1 MMARPSLPLHQIQ
14 AFDAA
19 ARHLSFTRAARELN
33 VLGPAVGRQVA
44 QLEADLGVILFLRT
58 KPRLTLT
65 DEGAQLARAVA
76 AGFEAL
82 HQGLA
87 ELRDRSG
94 QAALVVNAAM
104 GFTSYYLLPR
114 TGAFQSR
121 HPDIALQ
128 IVTRD
133 QNPDYDP
140 ATCDLLVT
148 FGTAGLEGMVSRR
161 VIPERLVAVCT
172 PAVLGGR
179 GPLSRDELAAERLL
193 HLSAESHFDDWQRFF
208 EGSGVTP
215 PSPPRHDRFHSF
227 MVHNR
232 ALQNGMGIGLSWRP
246 FMDDQL
252 ESGALVLACSHEC
265 CTTRGYYCNI
275 TPRGV
280 GKPGAETFMIW
291 LCEADR
297 VPSLDADR
305 SPHHP

>member
-1 MMARPSLPLHQIQ
+1 MMMRPSLPLHQIQ

-76 AGFEAL
+76 TGFEAL
-82 HQGLA
+82 NKGMDR
-87 ELRDRSG
+87 LRAREG

-114 TGAFQSR
+114 MGAFQSR
-121 HPDIALQ
+121 HPEIALQ
-128 IVTRD
+128 VVTRD

-140 ATCDLLVT
+140 GTCDLLVT
-148 FGTAGLEGMVSRR
+148 FGVAGLEGMVSRR

-172 PAVLGGR
+172 PAVLDGR
-179 GPLSRDELAAERLL
+179 GPLSHAELAAERLL
-193 HLSAESHFDDWQRFF
+193 YLSAETHFDDWQRFF

-215 PSPPRHDRFHSF
+215 PSPPRHHRFHSF

-232 ALQNGMGIGLSWRP
+232 ALQSGMGIGLSWRP

-252 ESGALVLACSHEC
+252 DSGALVLASRHEC
-265 CTTRGYYCNI
+265 RTGRGYYCNI
-275 TPRGV
+275 TPRGA
-280 GKPGAETFMIW
+280 GKPGAMTFLDW
-291 LCEADR
+291 LCGPDMAAQN
-297 VPSLDADR
+297 PTG
-305 SPHHP
+305 